1 MEGLEWFV
9 IYTSGYI
16 QHLLWPNDI
25 WSVPLSHRTFQILV
39 QYRPMHAV
47 VLDSSPLFQICV
59 DIPIVHIFLNHW
71 GIDHLDHNLFFVQFR
86 SQQFYLFS
94 KHRIKVN
101 TRWSVENLAPWW
113 TLFWYL
119 FIFLDHRGAI
129 QIAGCTYWSS
139 SNLLLSCRTHKTTT
153 KGYLCFRSIWRC
165 SVWTEQPRNRSQISG
180 SCYCS
185 CLWCSC
191 CSSWGGS
198 FAY

>member
-1 MEGLEWFV
+1 MV
-9 IYTSGYI
+9 CYI
-16 QHLLWPNDI
+16 CQWLYSASLTKRYMICPLKPPNF
-25 WSVPLSHRTFQILV
+25 P
-39 QYRPMHAV
+39 
-47 VLDSSPLFQICV
+47 
-59 DIPIVHIFLNHW
+59 IFLSNIDLCMQWCLIVAHYFRFVLTFPLCTFFWTIW

-94 KHRIKVN
+94 KHKIKVN
-101 TRWSVENLAPWW
+101 TRLSVENLAPWW

-129 QIAGCTYWSS
+129 QIVGCTYSSS
-139 SNLLLSCRTHKTTT
+139 SNFILSCRTHKTTT